1 MNTPLSRLL
10 SIVIASALVA
20 AAPVAFASGG
30 GGFMQP
36 TLAPSQSAPKFDS
49 ASEFRRGVESLK
61 AEKYAEAE
69 ESFGHV
75 LYNSPRDANANLMMG
90 LAQGGQGKLADARD
104 HFERAIKYDD
114 NLILAHMELGVVLA
128 KQGKTDK
135 ANAVLDDLKK
145 RAVACAGTCEQAEQ
159 LKSAVSNVGAAIAP
173 AAAPDAPT
181 SPAPAA
187 SPASPASPATS
198 QVPAEQ
204 ELLNASIASG
214 DHAYLDAVALI
225 HEKRYPEAILALKAS
240 ARVFGPHPDIL
251 TYLGYVNRKMGKL
264 DVAEDYYRQALAAAP
279 NHLGATEYYG
289 ELMVERGDIAGAKQ
303 MLGKLE
309 TVCHFGCAQEDELR
323 RWIVAGK
330 QPSS

>member
-1 MNTPLSRLL
+1 MNTPSSRLL
-10 SIVIASALVA
+10 CVVIASALIA
-20 AAPVAFASGG
+20 AVPAAIASGG
-30 GGFMQP
+30 GGFTQP
-36 TLAPSQSAPKFDS
+36 TTMPSQSAPKFDS
-49 ASEFRRGVESLK
+49 AVEYRHGIDSLK
-61 AEKYAEAE
+61 AENYPDAE
-69 ESFGHV
+69 EAFSHV
-75 LYNSPRDANANLMMG
+75 LYNNSRDANANLMMG
-90 LAQGGQGKLADARD
+90 LAQGGQGKLTDSRD
-104 HFERAIKYDD
+104 HFVRAIKYDD
-114 NLILAHMELGVVLA
+114 KLILAHMELGVTYA
-128 KQGKTDK
+128 KLGKTDK
-135 ANAVLDDLKK
+135 AQAVLDDLKK
-145 RAVACAGTCEQAEQ
+145 RSAACADTCADATP
-159 LKSAVSNVGAAIAP
+159 LKSAVSTVESAI
-173 AAAPDAPT
+173 
-181 SPAPAA
+181 APAA
-187 SPASPASPATS
+187 SPAPPSSPASPATS

-225 HEKRYPEAILALKAS
+225 HEKRYPEAIVALKAS

-289 ELMVERGDIAGAKQ
+289 ELMVERGNIVGAKQ
-303 MLGKLE
+303 MLAKLE